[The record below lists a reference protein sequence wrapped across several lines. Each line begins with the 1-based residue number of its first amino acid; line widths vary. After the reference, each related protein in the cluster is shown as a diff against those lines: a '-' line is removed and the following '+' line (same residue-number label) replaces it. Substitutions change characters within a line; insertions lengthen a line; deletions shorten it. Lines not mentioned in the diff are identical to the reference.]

1 MSAEAAAA
9 PRRPSRSVAWRW
21 LELRMLLPLVVLVPL
36 GFAVTHIATT
46 QKADIGPMVIA
57 AAYVVMM
64 LAAHFVLVA
73 SGQRGDPLLLPLVAT
88 IGGVGMVVLNR
99 LAPDVGTTAA
109 FGLKLDIA
117 ATQVM
122 WFGVGVVAMLA
133 VAIGLRDDGILRHYK
148 YTWALA
154 GIAMLVFTFLF
165 GTEVNGARLWVY
177 LGPIGFQPGEFIKLV
192 LVVFI
197 AGYLAEHR
205 TLLRDAVWRIGPI
218 RIPPLPYLL
227 PMLAIFVIV
236 MLVVVFGKDLGTAL
250 LFFGIF
256 LTMLFVATGRRSYV
270 LIGLILFLAGSFVA
284 SELFEHVARRI
295 DAWLDPFADPTG
307 AGYQTVQSLYA
318 FARGGLFGQG
328 LGQSLLPTAGG
339 GYFFGVE
346 TDFVFAVIGEELGAV
361 GAFAL
366 LALTMTLVFRGL
378 RVAILAR
385 DDFSAMLAVGLTIS
399 LGLQTLIIAAGI
411 LKLIP
416 MTGIT
421 FPFVSYGGSS
431 LLASFIII
439 GLLLSIS
446 HRSAVAADEEAP
458 TPLLEP
464 SP

>member
-1 MSAEAAAA
+1 
-9 PRRPSRSVAWRW
+9 
-21 LELRMLLPLVVLVPL
+21 MLLPLLILVPL
-36 GFAVTHIATT
+36 GFAVSHMASSG
-46 QKADIGPMVIA
+46 KADTGPMVVA

-64 LAAHFVLVA
+64 LAAHFALVA
-73 SGQRGDPLLLPLVAT
+73 SGHRGDPLLLPLVGT
-88 IGGVGMVVLNR
+88 IGGVGMVILNR
-99 LAPDVGTTAA
+99 LAPVVRETSA
-109 FGLKLDIA
+109 FGLNLDIA
-117 ATQVM
+117 TTQVM
-122 WFGVGVVAMLA
+122 WFGVGVIAMLA
-133 VAIGLRDDGILRHYK
+133 VAIGLRDDRILRHYK

-165 GTEVNGARLWVY
+165 GTEVNGARLWIY

-205 TLLRDAVWRIGPI
+205 TLLRDATWRIGPI

-270 LIGLILFLAGSFVA
+270 LIGLILFLVGSFVA

-318 FARGGLFGQG
+318 FGRGGLFGQG
-328 LGQSLLPTAGG
+328 LGQSLLPTTGG
-339 GYFFGVE
+339 GFFGVE

-366 LALTMTLVFRGL
+366 LALTMALVFRGL

-385 DDFSAMLAVGLTIS
+385 DDFSAMLAVGLTTS

-416 MTGIT
+416 LTGIT

-431 LLASFIII
+431 LLASFLII

-446 HRSAVAADEEAP
+446 HRSAIAGETGPAHDGG
-458 TPLLEP
+458 